1 MLNDFTQNFQDIMS
15 KERAKKKLFELF
27 MERGELDKYTSQFQ
41 QLAKLAGYYE
51 QMGMICNC
59 YFQGLPK
66 GLQEAMIAFE
76 PIKHYQRLENWIKGA
91 IHQHSKYLTFQAY
104 FGGKK
109 NFSPKYPN
117 QCPTKQQ
124 WQQGFAKNPNAM
136 GLTPGH
142 TRARAALTNNKRATL
157 WQEGK
162 CFKCQKKGHMSRDC
176 PDRASQARS
185 GKVKEETTQ
194 ETKEESTEIK
204 QVTAEQLVNLVWNMS
219 PEEKDKVIQDV
230 FMKDFWNTLT
240 QQPGEELS
248 VCSNVTL
255 CI

>member
-1 MLNDFTQNFQDIMS
+1 MTSWSIYHGINKHTRVMSNPMQQTMLFFGYLRGPKVHLWIKKILAQLDCHMRTGGRETDKCIWDTMLNDFTQNFQDIMS

-157 WQEGK
+157 
-162 CFKCQKKGHMSRDC
+162 
-176 PDRASQARS
+176 
-185 GKVKEETTQ
+185 
-194 ETKEESTEIK
+194 
-204 QVTAEQLVNLVWNMS
+204 
-219 PEEKDKVIQDV
+219 
-230 FMKDFWNTLT
+230 
-240 QQPGEELS
+240 
-248 VCSNVTL
+248 
-255 CI
+255 